1 MVLHKH
7 ALQLSSATSL
17 EQIVRFTLDA
27 MEVALGFD
35 FADILFVEGGCL
47 RVKGNRGM
55 DVTFPELPLTGRGLT
70 VRAARKKASIR
81 IPDTRK
87 EDAYV
92 DRLGFDWTDRPT
104 MLSELAVPTIL
115 DREAVAVLNVESKR
129 FDDFSEE
136 DQKLLETLGTHVASA
151 ISRLRRD
158 EALQESASLHRA
170 TLESTADGILVVDRN
185 GKVITFNRKFAEMWR
200 IPETLLETKDDAQL
214 LQFVFNQLKEPGQF
228 LGKVQELYS
237 KPEEESFD
245 VLMFADGRVFER
257 YSQPQRLG
265 ERIVGRVWSFRDVTI
280 RKQMEE
286 ALRRRGDELAA
297 LQETV
302 LDITRVRYDSQ
313 SLLEA
318 IVERATR
325 LLGAQGGGLD
335 LCDPVKR
342 ETRCVVSY
350 NTPHDFKGLVLK
362 YGEGSSGRVAETGK
376 PFIIDDYRE
385 WEGGA
390 RIPGATDLG
399 AVLSV
404 PMIWQGQ
411 VTGVIQV
418 IEKEAT
424 RHFTQS
430 DLDMLT
436 LFANHAAIA
445 VENSHRAENL
455 EKLVNERTLAL
466 GKSEAKYG
474 SVVQNIPVMVWTSDR
489 EANTV
494 FVTPNVH
501 QIFGYSEK
509 EIYEGGYSLWS
520 SRIHPDDIRRL
531 EIGYESLFTQGI
543 AFDVEYRF
551 QRTDGRWVWLHDSAT
566 RTYEIDGVQ
575 YADGVTSDITE
586 RKWVEEKLRGA
597 ERLAA
602 VGETAAMVAHD
613 LRNPLQAIST
623 AGYIIKKT
631 LAQTA
636 DERLREMLEVIEGSV
651 AYSNKI
657 VGDLLEYSED
667 LRLELS
673 ETTPKS
679 LARDAFRQMKIPKN
693 ITVSDLT
700 SDDPPI
706 RVDAAKIRRIFVNL
720 IENAIDAM
728 PTGGELTVSSKIST
742 NELEVKFTD
751 TGKGIPENV
760 LREIWKPLITT
771 KPKGMG
777 LGLAICKRVAEA
789 HRGSISV
796 DSTVGKGTTF
806 TLRLPGILNQEGAK
820 RA

>member
-1 MVLHKH
+1 MAASPIFPRLRRKDGIPYD
-7 ALQLSSATSL
+7 ALLS
-17 EQIVRFTLDA
+17 
-27 MEVALGFD
+27 
-35 FADILFVEGGCL
+35 
-47 RVKGNRGM
+47 
-55 DVTFPELPLTGRGLT
+55 
-70 VRAARKKASIR
+70 
-81 IPDTRK
+81 
-87 EDAYV
+87 
-92 DRLGFDWTDRPT
+92 
-104 MLSELAVPTIL
+104 
-115 DREAVAVLNVESKR
+115 
-129 FDDFSEE
+129 
-136 DQKLLETLGTHVASA
+136 
-151 ISRLRRD
+151 ISRL
-158 EALQESASLHRA
+158 HV
-170 TLESTADGILVVDRN
+170 DGKDLTQTTCVD
-185 GKVITFNRKFAEMWR
+185 ITRQM
-200 IPETLLETKDDAQL
+200 
-214 LQFVFNQLKEPGQF
+214 
-228 LGKVQELYS
+228 
-237 KPEEESFD
+237 
-245 VLMFADGRVFER
+245 
-257 YSQPQRLG
+257 
-265 ERIVGRVWSFRDVTI
+265 
-280 RKQMEE
+280 QMEE

-342 ETRCVVSY
+342 EVRCVVSF
-350 NTPHDFKGLVLK
+350 NTPHDFRGLVLK

-376 PFIIDDYRE
+376 PFIIDDYRK

-390 RIPGATDLG
+390 RIPGTTDLS

-418 IEKEAT
+418 IEKGAT

-436 LFANHAAIA
+436 LFASHAAIA

-466 GKSEAKYG
+466 GRSEAKYG

-531 EIGYESLFTQGI
+531 EIGYDSLFTKGI

-551 QRTDGRWVWLHDSAT
+551 QRTDGRWVWLHDRAT

-700 SDDPPI
+700 SDGPPI

-806 TLRLPGILNQEGAK
+806 TLRLPVMLNQEGAK